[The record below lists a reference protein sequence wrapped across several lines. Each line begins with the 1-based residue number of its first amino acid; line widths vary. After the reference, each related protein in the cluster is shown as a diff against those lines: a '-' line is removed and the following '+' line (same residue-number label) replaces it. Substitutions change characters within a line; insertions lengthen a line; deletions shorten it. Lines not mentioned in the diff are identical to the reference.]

1 MVRSRIPSNPRGI
14 LPPHAA
20 GAPLEFDFEGQPVRG
35 YAHET
40 VAEALWAAGIRRL
53 SRSPKYHRP
62 RGAFCFAGQ
71 CGTCLVRVD
80 GRPNVRAC
88 QQLVLP
94 HMVCER
100 QNAFPDAD
108 VDVLRAA
115 DWLFPQGMD
124 HHHLMTGTKVGNAL
138 FVRLVREMG
147 GTGTLPDHPD
157 AQFGPAKHAVF
168 DVVVVGAGPAGMAV
182 SLAIAKHCPQARV
195 LLIDQQRQAGGS
207 WLAEPDGA
215 AIAQSREAALRAHGV
230 ELWLQSTVLGHY
242 AEDPPQPFAGCAPGL
257 LAVLRP
263 DHVAMVAARR
273 LVCTTGAYE
282 QNLPFARN
290 DQPGVVAARAC
301 GRLVFGQ
308 RLLMAPTATLVFDPD
323 ARFDYADRLQAGL
336 VALGVEVSQVEMSQA
351 HNVRPGQNKVVA
363 VAATPA
369 PAFELPR
376 QLGVPVSMHSDRGG
390 FCAQALADGSTLVPS
405 VFVAGD
411 VCGYIGPHNAETH
424 GRAVGRTVGLSLDK
438 R

>member
-1 MVRSRIPSNPRGI
+1 M
-14 LPPHAA
+14 PPQDL

-40 VAEALWAAGIRRL
+40 LAEALWAAGIRKL

-88 QQLVLP
+88 QQLVSA

-124 HHHLMTGTKVGNAL
+124 HHHLMTGTKVGNAM

-147 GTGTLPDHPD
+147 GTGTLPDRPNE
-157 AQFGPAKHAVF
+157 QFGPAQHVVF
-168 DVVVVGAGPAGMAV
+168 DVVVVGAGPAGLAA
-182 SLAIAKHCPQARV
+182 SLAIAERNPQARV

-215 AIAQSREAALRAHGV
+215 AHAQSQAAALRAQGV

-242 AEDPPQPFAGCAPGL
+242 SEDRTQTNAGCAPGMM
-257 LAVLRP
+257 AVLRP
-263 DHVAMVAARR
+263 DHVAMVEAR
-273 LVCTTGAYE
+273 LFVCTTGAYE

-323 ARFDYADRLQAGL
+323 LRLDYTDRLRAGL
-336 VALGVEVSQVEMSQA
+336 QSLGVEVTQMAVAQA
-351 HNVRPGQNKVVA
+351 HNVRPGQTKVVA
-363 VAATPA
+363 VAAMPA

-376 QLGVPVSMHSDRGG
+376 QLGVPVGMQSARGG
-390 FCAQALADGSTLVPS
+390 FSAQALEDGSTQVPF

-411 VCGYIGPHNAETH
+411 VCGYMGPHNAETH
-424 GRAVGRTVGLSLDK
+424 GRAVGRTVGLSLAK
-438 R
+438 G